1 MTNYTKE
8 IAGLNSTIDGI
19 KNTVK
24 EIEEQLNTVTADY
37 NELKEENTNLRKR
50 VYEVEYIGQKVVRQE
65 EEAKRRNILIDRIK
79 EAPFQ
84 KTKEMLTELLHD
96 LGIDMSTV
104 TVVNIHRLG
113 KQTTDTSRSPSSQ
126 RNLSFQLN

>member
-50 VYEVEYIGQKVVRQE
+50 VYEVEYIGQKVVRQA

-113 KQTTDTSRSPSSQ
+113 KQTTDTSRSLSSQ
-126 RNLSFQLN
+126 SNLPFQLN